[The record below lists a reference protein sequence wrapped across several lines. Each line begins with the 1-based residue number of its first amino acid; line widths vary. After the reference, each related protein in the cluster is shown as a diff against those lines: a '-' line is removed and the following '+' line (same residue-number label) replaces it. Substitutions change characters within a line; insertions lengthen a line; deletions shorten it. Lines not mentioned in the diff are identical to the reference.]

1 MSTFILPSG
10 SNCCC
15 TYEYDLFTLRE
26 RAAAANEGG
35 GGRGAFIKPTSKE
48 GEFLFRSFCHTG
60 LRQKGREGGTFGS
73 SDRIEKQNLVGAER
87 TFVRGTRDVIGGK
100 SGTILGN
107 IVSYWRLVLVFF
119 YRWV

>member
-15 TYEYDLFTLRE
+15 TYEYDLFTLRAL
-26 RAAAANEGG
+26 AAAATEGG

-48 GEFLFRSFCHTG
+48 GGSFSFAASVTPPCVK
-60 LRQKGREGGTFGS
+60 REEGGGLLGHRTVS
-73 SDRIEKQNLVGAER
+73 RNKNLVGAER

-100 SGTILGN
+100 SVTMWEN

-119 YRWV
+119 YR